1 MTGVSTIMAGALWR
15 DLNARGVKSLDLC
28 HCEAIVARMLD
39 CARTIERATRD
50 DDEPP
55 RRCETG
61 EVDLDLT
68 CMVCGA
74 VEGETCRQLQGRQ

>member
-1 MTGVSTIMAGALWR
+1 MSVSIIMAGALWR
-15 DLNARGVKSLDLC
+15 DLNARGVKSLDLG

-39 CARTIERATRD
+39 CVHSIERATRD
-50 DDEPP
+50 DETPP

-61 EVDLDLT
+61 EIDLDGA

-74 VEGETCRQLQGRQ
+74 WQGEACRQLAGC